1 MSNWHSLKEEEV
13 FEILKSSPGGISEE
27 EAKVR
32 LKTYGRNELREK
44 KKIPLWLKFLNQFK
58 SPLIFILLLAIVV
71 SAILGELIDALVIS
85 AIVLMNAILGLVQ
98 EERAEKALQALK
110 KMAVPKTLVI
120 REGKIKEINSTE
132 VVPGDVIVLSAGNK
146 VPADARIISSFNLMT
161 DEAPLTGESV
171 PVEKSVDAL
180 EEAVSLGERRNMVF
194 SGTTV
199 TYGRGEAV
207 VVSTGMS
214 TEIGKIATL
223 LEETEKEAT
232 PLQRNLDQ
240 VGKVLALMVLGICVV
255 VFLVGILRGAPIL
268 FMLLLSISL
277 AVAAIPEGLPAVVT
291 IVLALGTQ
299 RMAQRG
305 AIIRHLPAVETL
317 GSTSIIC
324 SDKTG
329 TMTMNEMTVE
339 YLVTARGEYKI
350 TGRGYEPKGEIIG
363 GEGRLQNLPSDLE
376 TLVIAAS
383 LNTDA
388 HLVKEG
394 DRWEIRGDP
403 TEGALVVLSNK
414 LGLIKDELLK
424 NYKRVNEVPFTSE
437 RKMMTTVYEKDGS
450 LFAFSKGAPDILIHN
465 CTKIQ
470 RGSEVDPLL
479 EEGKKVILKKN
490 ERMARKGLRVLG
502 VAYKPLKDKGED
514 PEKDL
519 IFLGLVGM
527 RDAAREEVKEA
538 IAVCRK
544 AGIKPVMITGDHL
557 LTAVAIG
564 SELGLIQKEM
574 EAIAGEELSQL
585 SPEELLQKAPSLSI
599 FARVSPEDKV
609 RILDAYQHLGHVVAM
624 TGDGINDAPALKQ
637 ANIGVA
643 MGITGTDVSKEAAD
657 MVLTDDNFA
666 TIVKAVEEGRTIY
679 ANIKK
684 FISFLLSCN
693 LAEVLAVFFG
703 FLLFPAR
710 EPILTPAQILWMNLV
725 TDGFPALALG
735 VDPPEKGVMEQKPRS
750 KKTGIFTKRVLWR
763 LGISALLMAV
773 STLLAFVFGLKHS
786 VIKGETMAFTTMV
799 ILELLYSFYSRSDR
813 LPGWK
818 LGLTTNKYLIWAVIS
833 SFLLQVL
840 IVYTPGISGAFGTF
854 PLNLTDWGFIALLG
868 IVNFA
873 ILEGLKVLVFSRI
886 PE

>member
-1 MSNWHSLKEEEV
+1 MTNWHSLKEEEV
-13 FEILKSSPGGISEE
+13 FKTLSSSPSGISEE
-27 EAKVR
+27 EAKAR
-32 LKTYGRNELREK
+32 LQTFGKNELKEK
-44 KKIPLWLKFLNQFK
+44 ERVPIWLRFLDQFK
-58 SPLIFILLLAIVV
+58 SPLIFILLAAILV
-71 SAILGELIDALVIS
+71 SGILGEYIDAIVIS
-85 AIVLMNAILGLVQ
+85 AIVLMNAILGLIQ

-110 KMAVPKTLVI
+110 KMAVPKAQVI
-120 REGKIKEINSTE
+120 REGKIKEIDSTE
-132 VVPGDVIVLSAGNK
+132 VVPGDVIVLSAGNR
-146 VPADARIISSFNLMT
+146 VPADARVISSFNLMT

-171 PVEKSVDAL
+171 PVEKSVGVL
-180 EEAVSLGERRNMVF
+180 EEETSLGEQRNMVF

-240 VGKVLALMVLGICVV
+240 VGKVLALMVLGICLV

-329 TMTMNEMTVE
+329 TMTLNEMTVE
-339 YLVTARGEYKI
+339 FLVTAKDEFKI
-350 TGRGYEPKGEIIG
+350 TGKGYEPKGEIQAEDG
-363 GEGRLQNLPSDLE
+363 PLSDLPPDIE
-376 TLVIAAS
+376 KLVVAAS

-394 DRWEIRGDP
+394 ERWEIRGDP
-403 TEGALVVLSNK
+403 TEGALVVLSHK
-414 LGLIKDELLK
+414 LGFKKEDLLK
-424 NYKRVNEVPFTSE
+424 EYQRIHEIPFTSE
-437 RKMMTTVYEKDGS
+437 RKMMTTVFRKDGAH
-450 LFAFSKGAPDILIHN
+450 FAFSKGAPDVLIHFCN
-465 CTKIQ
+465 RIQ
-470 RGSEVDPLL
+470 NGEEVEPLSERGKDL
-479 EEGKKVILKKN
+479 ILKKN
-490 ERMARKGLRVLG
+490 ERMARDGLRVLG
-502 VAYKPLKDKGED
+502 IAYKPLKENEA

-538 IAVCRK
+538 IEICRK

-564 SELGLIQKEM
+564 SQLGLIEKEHQ
-574 EAIAGEELSQL
+574 AITGEDLSRL
-585 SPEELLQKAPSLSI
+585 SPEELLKKAPELSI
-599 FARVSPEDKV
+599 YARVSPEDKV
-609 RILDAYQHLGHVVAM
+609 RILNAYQSLGHVVAM

-666 TIVKAVEEGRTIY
+666 TIVKAVEEGRTIFS
-679 ANIKK
+679 NIKK

-693 LAEVLAVFFG
+693 LAEVLAVFMG

-725 TDGFPALALG
+725 TDGLPALALG
-735 VDPPEKGVMEQKPRS
+735 VNPPEKGVMEEKPRS

-773 STLLAFVFGLKHS
+773 STLFAFVFGLKHS
-786 VIKGETMAFTTMV
+786 VVKGETMAFTTIV
-799 ILELLYSFYSRSDR
+799 VLELLYSFYSRSDR

-818 LGLTTNKYLIWAVIS
+818 MGFGSNKYLIWAVIS

-840 IVYTPGISGAFGTF
+840 IVYTPGISRAFGTL
-854 PLNLTDWGFIALLG
+854 PLDLIDWGFIALLG
-868 IVNFA
+868 IVNFGL
-873 ILEGLKVLVFSRI
+873 LEALKVLVFSKI